1 MQSMH
6 MDRLSPG
13 PLNRHTSVVIIRVN
27 AHEVDN
33 GRRDEFVALI
43 LSSALFPGS
52 SWSFTVNP
60 WVDLYF
66 THKISFPR
74 IEAKKK

>member
-1 MQSMH
+1 MH

-33 GRRDEFVALI
+33 GRRDELVALI

-52 SWSFTVNP
+52 SWSFTANP

-66 THKISFPR
+66 THKVSFPR
-74 IEAKKK
+74 IEAKDK